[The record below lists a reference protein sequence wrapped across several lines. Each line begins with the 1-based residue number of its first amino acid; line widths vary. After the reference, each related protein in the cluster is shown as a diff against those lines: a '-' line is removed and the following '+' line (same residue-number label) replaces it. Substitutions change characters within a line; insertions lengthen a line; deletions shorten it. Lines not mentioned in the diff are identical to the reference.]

1 MTKRNI
7 LLLAMAVSLI
17 GSALVVDPALAACA
31 GADTSVITCNGEG
44 GAALVDIVGQVIK
57 IMTVLGGVL
66 AVGAVVVGAILYSAS
81 GNNPQNM
88 QKAKSI
94 WMNTAIG
101 LTLFGFFVAITN
113 FLIPGGVF

>member
-7 LLLAMAVSLI
+7 LLLAIAISLI
-17 GSALVVDPALAACA
+17 SLVFMIEPASAQCA
-31 GADTSVITCNGEG
+31 GADTSVIRCSGEG

-88 QKAKSI
+88 QKAKTI

-101 LTLFGFFVAITN
+101 LILFGFFVAITN